1 MALHIVEEATRCLG
15 CKRPSCQAG
24 CPIGTPIPHVIE
36 LFKDK
41 RIEEAG
47 ALLFENNPMSLAC
60 AVVCNH
66 GAQCEGHCVLGRK
79 DTSIRFSSI
88 ERYVSDAYLDR
99 LEPHDMVP
107 NGREVAIVG
116 SGPAGLTAA
125 FKLTDAGCGV
135 TMFEQRPKVGGLL
148 EYGIPAFRLS
158 KSIVLRYRSLLEGM
172 GVKIRPNTT
181 IGGTL
186 HIDDL
191 LRDGYDSVLV
201 VTGAQRARKL
211 DIHGEARG
219 NVYFGI
225 DYLADPDTCEMGRD
239 VAIIGVGNVAMDVA
253 RTALRH
259 GAKHVTLYSNTDE
272 VSASSDQVEYAELEG
287 AQIVRRKSIVLIN
300 ENGPVFRQSILGSDG
315 RLVGLGDELEQVDCD
330 TVIIAVSQVP
340 KDKLVLTTEGLKS
353 DACGLLEIDENCQTT
368 VPGVFAAGDVVQ
380 GPLTVVNAAAGAKR
394 AVAGMLRYMGL

>member
-1 MALHIVEEATRCLG
+1 MALHIVEEAARCLG
-15 CKRPSCQAG
+15 CKRPSCQVG

-36 LFKDK
+36 LFKEK

-79 DTSIRFSSI
+79 DTPIRFSSI

-99 LEPHDMVP
+99 LEPQVVVP

-125 FKLTDAGCGV
+125 FKLADAGCGV
-135 TMFEQRPKVGGLL
+135 TIFEQRPKVGGLL

-172 GVKIRPNTT
+172 GVRIRPNTT

-225 DYLADPDTCEMGRD
+225 DYLADPDTCEMGKD

-287 AQIVRRKSIVLIN
+287 AQIVHRKSIVLIN

-353 DACGLLEIDENCQTT
+353 DECGLLEIDENCQTT

-380 GPLTVVNAAAGAKR
+380 GPLTVVNAAVGAKR
-394 AVAGMLRYMGL
+394 AVAGMLRYMGM